1 MLLLRAVSLLSLLVS
16 GSFASRTSQAVGTG
30 WQGGQ
35 GSVPR
40 QQPADRNVS
49 CARRP
54 LTRPA
59 VADVEVLAF
68 DPPVKR
74 SDWLQMDWVSITTLA
89 LFGPWP
95 PPDDL
100 YCHAHAH
107 NVKIVKCVDFD
118 AAGIANASARTAWVA
133 QIVAE
138 AVQLG
143 TDGANVDI
151 EGFRGQKDDL
161 TSLISE
167 LSSEFKRRIPT
178 AQVTFDTTVFPSD
191 EPAYDYVNL
200 AKHLDFFLPMAYDIL
215 APPNQVCARAR
226 RALIVACTPL
236 LFCFFPIAKT
246 SASVCFSGVACQ
258 CAARKLPV
266 RRTGAERQGLCRV
279 RCAATQAGLWPAV
292 VRLHVSVR
300 EQHAGRCLRAALP
313 WRRCDR
319 GPEHLRASDLCVGS
333 RVPADRHVQHGQ
345 RRHSCRWLNR

>member
-151 EGFRGQKDDL
+151 EGFGGQKDDL

-178 AQVTFDTTVFPSD
+178 ARSLLIPLCFRLTSRPTITSTWRSTSTSSFRWHTTSS
-191 EPAYDYVNL
+191 L
-200 AKHLDFFLPMAYDIL
+200 
-215 APPNQVCARAR
+215 R
-226 RALIVACTPL
+226 LIRCVH
-236 LFCFFPIAKT
+236 
-246 SASVCFSGVACQ
+246 
-258 CAARKLPV
+258 V
-266 RRTGAERQGLCRV
+266 R
-279 RCAATQAGLWPAV
+279 
-292 VRLHVSVR
+292 
-300 EQHAGRCLRAALP
+300 
-313 WRRCDR
+313 D
-319 GPEHLRASDLCVGS
+319 
-333 RVPADRHVQHGQ
+333 VP
-345 RRHSCRWLNR
+345 